1 MGVITSGGDAIHAAG
16 CVRFV
21 CFLSFGFGWE
31 LLCAAAV
38 SPWRTAMAALS
49 AWLSSLVDGCIGL
62 SLPLSP
68 PEMQRPRSV
77 DLAPSSVELF
87 FDAGRWTL
95 L

>member
-1 MGVITSGGDAIHAAG
+1 M
-16 CVRFV
+16 REV
-21 CFLSFGFGWE
+21 CFLPFEFGWE
-31 LLCAAAV
+31 LLYAAAV
-38 SPWRTAMAALS
+38 SSWRTVMAALS
-49 AWLSSLVDGCIGL
+49 AWLSSLVDGCVGL

-87 FDAGRWTL
+87 FDAGRWPL